1 MSHSDDAIL
10 MQMRES
16 ADYKLGYMRS
26 SMRTVLMY
34 LQKGDT
40 ESAIK
45 EIHNT
50 LNSVRVNYAEV

>member
-26 SMRTVLMY
+26 SFRTVLMY
-34 LQKGDT
+34 LEKGET
-40 ESAIK
+40 EKAIK